1 MAINKV
7 KYAGRTLIDI
17 SDSTFDPAQ
26 LPEGSVAYNA
36 AGERVTGSA
45 IVHNVHTNTTA
56 YWSAQTSY
64 VPRSGDII
72 VYSDKDTIVED
83 GVTKLVPGFK
93 IGDGNAYVVDLPFTD
108 TAIVHR
114 LMAHMNDMEAHVTNQ
129 ERTFWNNKLNL
140 SLNGETL
147 EFNRN

>member
-17 SDSTFDPAQ
+17 SDSSFDPTQ
-26 LPEGSVAYNA
+26 LPEGSVVYNA

-45 IVHNVHTNTTA
+45 IVHNVYTNTTA
-56 YWSAQTSY
+56 YWAAQTSF
-64 VPRSGDII
+64 VPKSGDII
-72 VYSDKDTIVED
+72 VYSDHETIIED
-83 GVTKLVPGFK
+83 GEEKLVPGFK
-93 IGDGNAYVVDLPFTD
+93 MGDGNAFVVDLPFTD
-108 TAIVHR
+108 AAIAERFLV
-114 LMAHMNDMEAHVTNQ
+114 HMNDQEAHVTNQ
-129 ERTFWNNKLNL
+129 ERDFWNNKLNL